1 MDTDVDVDGMK
12 MRERP
17 VEHPLKFE
25 VTGTRT
31 PPRPINTPLP
41 ASEHEGPGRTD
52 SFDQRKDKKEALPMS
67 QPQPP
72 RSSYYYG
79 PPADDSAF
87 GTEPMG
93 TIGTHYPREIIRVE
107 RDYES
112 GELCQFAT
120 AYPLELEGR
129 ITPTEFLESINAI
142 NEILISAHS
151 TLAAFVDN
159 TVAVLTLYISN
170 LFWTTQYDRS
180 MKRLAGL
187 IDELNAQTFNP
198 RGLNILWPRRVAFLF
213 LEIEYY

>member
-1 MDTDVDVDGMK
+1 
-12 MRERP
+12 
-17 VEHPLKFE
+17 
-25 VTGTRT
+25 
-31 PPRPINTPLP
+31 
-41 ASEHEGPGRTD
+41 
-52 SFDQRKDKKEALPMS
+52 MS

-213 LEIEYY
+213 LEIEYYVRIWLYLMDLSQCSRSFAVILVELNVYLFSRVRIWYNGNNPTNQLVDRMDCSHEEWCGQ